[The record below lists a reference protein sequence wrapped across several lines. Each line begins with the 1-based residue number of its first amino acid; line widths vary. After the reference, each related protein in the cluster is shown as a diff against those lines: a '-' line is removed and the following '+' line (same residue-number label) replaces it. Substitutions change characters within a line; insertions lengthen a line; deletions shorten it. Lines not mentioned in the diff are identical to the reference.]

1 VKPTPDLV
9 DVLRAAAVMTDDLTP
24 IETARLLRDAARM
37 IETLRQL
44 VNVQNELLADD
55 PRAGNA

>member
-1 VKPTPDLV
+1 MKPTPDLV

-24 IETARLLRDAARM
+24 DETARLLQDAARM
-37 IETLRQL
+37 IETLRKL
-44 VNVQNELLADD
+44 VCVQNELLADD

>member
-1 VKPTPDLV
+1 MKPTPDLV

-24 IETARLLRDAARM
+24 DETARLLQDAARM
-37 IETLRQL
+37 IETLRKL
-44 VNVQNELLADD
+44 VSVQNELLADD